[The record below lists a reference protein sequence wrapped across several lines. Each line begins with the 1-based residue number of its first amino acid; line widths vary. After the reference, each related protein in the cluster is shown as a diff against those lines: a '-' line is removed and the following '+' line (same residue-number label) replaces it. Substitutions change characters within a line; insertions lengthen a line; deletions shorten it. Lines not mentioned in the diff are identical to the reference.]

1 MRDEVTLAIFCVA
14 GLIALFYLATFIYN
28 MLMEIL

>member
-14 GLIALFYLATFIYN
+14 GLISLFYLGVAIYN
-28 MLMEIL
+28 MLMETF